1 MGVKILETTKDVYH
15 KALKK
20 VTLFGPTIFSDII
33 YEVADSARVK
43 SLNQYYDRWFLLE
56 VYAIQKLKIK

>member
-15 KALKK
+15 KTLKK

-43 SLNQYYDRWFLLE
+43 SLNQYYDRCFC
-56 VYAIQKLKIK
+56 